1 MDIKF
6 SQELACFHQPRHL
19 AVIPPKDCRVLCFGA
34 HADDLEI
41 MCGHEA
47 HISSLNGKRD
57 FFGVVVADGAGPKPR
72 APRFESLTRC
82 EMAKVRIKEQIAAAD
97 AGEYGGV
104 FQLVH
109 PSASF
114 CHLMNETLVDEI
126 HSILETCRPETL
138 YAHNPLDAHHT
149 HVAVYYHVCAALQ
162 RMPKNHRPKAFFGGE
177 VWGHISRWYVL
188 CNEENQEFAPVKL
201 VDCSRALEFIR
212 RVLGNFAS
220 QNEIMG
226 YSQRI
231 PEHHRIRAGLL
242 DPYQSP
248 DVTAV
253 CLLAQM
259 HSLLEDGA
267 CPKEYYL
274 LLKKLH
280 DDAMDKRHV
289 GYT

>member
-1 MDIKF
+1 MDIEF
-6 SQELACFHQPRHL
+6 STPLARFHQPRHL
-19 AVIPPKDCRVLCFGA
+19 PEIPLENCRVLCVGA
-34 HADDLEI
+34 HADDIEI

-47 HISSLNGKRD
+47 YQSSLEGSRD

-72 APRFESLTRC
+72 APRFEGLSRE

-109 PSASF
+109 PSSSF
-114 CHLMNETLVDEI
+114 GHTINETVVDELFG
-126 HSILETCRPETL
+126 ILDRCRPEVL
-138 YAHNPLDAHHT
+138 YTHNPLDAHHT
-149 HVAVYYHVCAALQ
+149 HVAVYYHLCAALQ
-162 RMPKNHRPKAFFGGE
+162 RMPADTRPRKFYGGE
-177 VWGHISRWYVL
+177 VWGHISRWHVL
-188 CNEENQEFAPVKL
+188 CGESYNPTAPVKV
-201 VDCSRALEFIR
+201 VDCSLALEYLR

-226 YSQRI
+226 YSLRI

-253 CLLAQM
+253 CLLTRM
-259 HSLLEDGA
+259 HSLLADGA
-267 CPKEYYL
+267 CPRDYYL
-274 LLKKLH
+274 QLKAMH
-280 DDAMDKRHV
+280 DDAMDKRHA
-289 GYT
+289 GYL